1 MNDLQT
7 KENLTLD
14 SRKVAEMLGK
24 SHNNLL
30 REIDGSNEKN
40 RVGIIPVLENANM
53 DLSKYFIPSTYKAGT
68 REYKC
73 YLITKAGCEILGNK
87 QQGEKGILFTAR
99 YVEAFNEMEKALKEI
114 YHVSETAIVNNVM
127 GALEDKIFSSI
138 DERLS
143 KYEENYRPT
152 HANKIS
158 INNYIKKGLGNFR
171 DAEEVELVK
180 QRVLLQL
187 NAEAWQDVPYDKLI
201 KNMHLIDESIRAVK
215 SFRTKEQ
222 LNLFEI

>member
-1 MNDLQT
+1 LN
-7 KENLTLD
+7 
-14 SRKVAEMLGK
+14 
-24 SHNNLL
+24 
-30 REIDGSNEKN
+30 
-40 RVGIIPVLENANM
+40 
-53 DLSKYFIPSTYKAGT
+53 
-68 REYKC
+68 
-73 YLITKAGCEILGNK
+73 
-87 QQGEKGILFTAR
+87 
-99 YVEAFNEMEKALKEI
+99 EI

-127 GALEDKIFSSI
+127 GALEDKTFSSI

-158 INNYIKKGLGNFR
+158 INNYIKKGLGDFR

-201 KNMHLIDESIRAVK
+201 KNMHLIDEGIRAVK

-222 LNLFEI
+222 LSLF